1 MPPFLQSSPV
11 LEKDQ
16 RHLELVSV
24 LSGRVGTM
32 SLCGSMT
39 LSGALVVDLWGMVFA
54 VMVPE
59 VWCILSPPPDIL
71 M

>member
-11 LEKDQ
+11 LQKEQ

-39 LSGALVVDLWGMVFA
+39 LSGALVIDLWGMVFA
-54 VMVPE
+54 VTVPE
-59 VWCILSPPPDIL
+59 VWCILSPPPAIL

>member
-16 RHLELVSV
+16 RHLELVGV
-24 LSGRVGTM
+24 LSGWVRTM

-54 VMVPE
+54 VTVPE
-59 VWCILSPPPDIL
+59 I
-71 M
+71 